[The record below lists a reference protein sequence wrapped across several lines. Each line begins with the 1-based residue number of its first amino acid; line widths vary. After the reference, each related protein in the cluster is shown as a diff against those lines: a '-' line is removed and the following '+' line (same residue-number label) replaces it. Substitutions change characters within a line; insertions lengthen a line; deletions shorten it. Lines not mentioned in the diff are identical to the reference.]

1 MARRG
6 CARHART
13 HALTQTEVKGSPPVL
28 SVLVRSVFLC
38 VSLFLPFVN
47 LGIERVLPLL
57 SMKEKKNYHIFTFL
71 CFFQRLAI
79 AVMSVSGLCVS
90 SECYIIKRECPD
102 L

>member
-57 SMKEKKNYHIFTFL
+57 SMKEKEITTFL
-71 CFFQRLAI
+71 LSFVFFK
-79 AVMSVSGLCVS
+79 GLL
-90 SECYIIKRECPD
+90 Y